1 MRNIIKTLIA
11 TTAIISSSVF
21 AYGYSIPANLVALD
35 SDYGQEIFS
44 QSNYKEAYW
53 GLSEQFVTQST
64 GTDCGIASAV
74 MVVNALNIRPPQ
86 DPEHPGFYQWS
97 QINIL
102 PVAAKVF
109 SINQLNY
116 VGLSLPDEANL
127 LAQFGLHST
136 YYYGKSLS
144 LDEFRYLTKQAVSQK
159 NSEAVVDFSR
169 KSLNQVGDGHFSP
182 IAAYDSN
189 SDRFLL
195 MDVARYK
202 YPPVWVTTSDLY
214 HAIRENGSWRGL
226 VVVSKDTAS

>member
-1 MRNIIKTLIA
+1 MRSIIKALIA
-11 TTAIISSSVF
+11 TTALISSSVF
-21 AYGYSIPANLVALD
+21 AYGYTIPANLVTLD

-53 GLSEQFVTQST
+53 TLSENYITQST

-74 MVVNALNIRPPQ
+74 MVVNALNIRPPE

-102 PVAAKVF
+102 PVASRVF
-109 SINQLNY
+109 STNQLNH

-127 LAQFGLHST
+127 LAQFGLQST
-136 YYYGKSLS
+136 YYYGQSLS
-144 LDEFRYLTKQAVSQK
+144 LDNFRYLTKQAVSQK
-159 NSEAVVDFSR
+159 NSEAIVDFSR
-169 KSLNQVGDGHFSP
+169 RSLNQVGEGHFSP

-202 YPPVWVTTSDLY
+202 YPPVWVKTSDLY
-214 HAIRENGSWRGL
+214 NAIRDNGSWRGL
-226 VVVSKDTAS
+226 VVVSKKTTS